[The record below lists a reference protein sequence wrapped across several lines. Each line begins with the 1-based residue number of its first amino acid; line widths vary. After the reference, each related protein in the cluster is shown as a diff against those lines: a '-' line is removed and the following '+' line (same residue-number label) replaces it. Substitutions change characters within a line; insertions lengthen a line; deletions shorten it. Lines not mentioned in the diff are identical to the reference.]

1 MHRRYAIAGCLA
13 VLLLWSLPLPP
24 ATGQGPV
31 QEYAVLGNR
40 PHDVAP
46 AADGGVWYTAQLT
59 GELGYLDP
67 RTGQSRLIKLG
78 DGASPHGVVTGPD
91 GAAWVT
97 DQGLNAI
104 VRVDG
109 RTGAVRVFRIGD
121 RNVSAHTP
129 TFDRRG
135 ILWFTG
141 QRGYYGRLDPVTAR
155 LELFDAPRGNGP
167 YGIAT
172 APNGDVWFASLAQS
186 FIARINP
193 VTGQA
198 TVFEPPTPGQ
208 GARRVWPDS
217 KNRVWVAE
225 WNSGNLSMFDP
236 AANRWWA
243 WKVPGARPQP
253 YAVYVDE
260 RDMVWVTDFQG
271 DANRILRFDPGTE
284 QFETFTLTRDAQ
296 VRQLLGRPGEVWGAE
311 SGTNKLV
318 VIRTR

>member
-1 MHRRYAIAGCLA
+1 MRCCSVLALA
-13 VLLLWSLPLPP
+13 VVLAWSLGLQP
-24 ATGQGPV
+24 ASGQGRV
-31 QEYAVLGNR
+31 QEYPVAGNH

-46 AADGGVWYTAQLT
+46 ASDGGVWYTSQFT
-59 GELGYLDP
+59 GELGHFDP
-67 RTGQSRLIKLG
+67 ATGQSRLIKLG
-78 DGASPHGVVTGPD
+78 EGSSPHGVVTGPD

-109 RTGAVRVFRIGD
+109 RTNAVRVFRIED
-121 RNVSAHTP
+121 RNVSPHTP
-129 TFDRRG
+129 AFDRRG
-135 ILWFTG
+135 MLWFTG
-141 QRGYYGRLDPVTAR
+141 QRGYYGRLDPTTGRV
-155 LELFDAPRGNGP
+155 ELFEAPRGNGP

-186 FIARINP
+186 YIARINAAS
-193 VTGQA
+193 GQA
-198 TVFEPPTPGQ
+198 TVFEPQTPRQ

-217 KNRVWVAE
+217 KNRVWVSE

-236 AANRWWA
+236 AANRWRA
-243 WKVPGARPQP
+243 WKLPGARPQP

-260 RDMVWVTDFQG
+260 RDIVWVTDFQG
-271 DANRILRFDPGTE
+271 DGNRILRFDPTTE
-284 QFETFTLTRDAQ
+284 QFETFTLTRFAQ

-318 VIRTR
+318 VIRSR

>member
-1 MHRRYAIAGCLA
+1 MLFRVMSLILVMLAAGLM
-13 VLLLWSLPLPP
+13 VSP
-24 ATGQGPV
+24 AAGQGAV
-31 QEYAVLGNR
+31 QEFPVAGNR

-46 AADGGVWYTAQLT
+46 ASDGGVWYTSQGT
-59 GELGYLDP
+59 GELGHLDP
-67 RTGQSRLIKLG
+67 ATGQSRLIRLG
-78 DGASPHGVVTGPD
+78 DGSRPHGVVTGPD

-109 RTGAVRVFRIGD
+109 RTHAVRVVRVGE
-121 RNVSAHTP
+121 RNASPHTP

-141 QRGYYGRLDPVTAR
+141 QTGYYGRLDPATGRV
-155 LELFDAPRGNGP
+155 ELFEAPQGNGP

-172 APNGDVWFASLAQS
+172 APNGDVWFASLARS
-186 FIARINP
+186 YIARIDP
-193 VTGQA
+193 ATGRA
-198 TVFEPPTPGQ
+198 TVFEPPTPRQ
-208 GARRVWPDS
+208 GARRIWPDS
-217 KNRVWVAE
+217 KNRVWVSE

-236 AANRWWA
+236 TANRWRS
-243 WKVPGARPQP
+243 WKLPGARPQP

-271 DANRILRFDPGTE
+271 DGNRILRFDPATE
-284 QFETFTLTRDAQ
+284 QFSTFTLTPRAQ